1 MKNISNLEIK
11 ELIKQCGIL
20 AQNLQDD
27 VNLSDQGVD
36 SLDKAS
42 LFLNIEET
50 YNIKISADEFMELNT
65 IDKIVKQIGRAS
77 CRERV

>member
-65 IDKIVKQIGRAS
+65 IDKIVKRIN
-77 CRERV
+77 EKL

>member
-65 IDKIVKQIGRAS
+65 TNKIVKHIN
-77 CRERV
+77 EKL

>member
-1 MKNISNLEIK
+1 MKNISNIENK
-11 ELIKQCGIL
+11 QLIKQCGIL

-65 IDKIVKQIGRAS
+65 IDKIVKHIN
-77 CRERV
+77 EKL

>member
-20 AQNLQDD
+20 VQNLQDD
-27 VNLSDQGVD
+27 VSLSDQGVD

-65 IDKIVKQIGRAS
+65 IDKIVKHIN
-77 CRERV
+77 EKL

>member
-50 YNIKISADEFMELNT
+50 YNIKISTDEFMELNT
-65 IDKIVKQIGRAS
+65 IDKIVKHIN
-77 CRERV
+77 EKL

>member
-36 SLDKAS
+36 SLDKES

-65 IDKIVKQIGRAS
+65 IDKIVKHIN
-77 CRERV
+77 EKL

>member
-42 LFLNIEET
+42 LCLNIEET

-65 IDKIVKQIGRAS
+65 IDKIVKHIN
-77 CRERV
+77 EKL

>member
-20 AQNLQDD
+20 AQNFQDD

-65 IDKIVKQIGRAS
+65 IDKIVKHIN
-77 CRERV
+77 EKL

>member
-1 MKNISNLEIK
+1 MKNISNLDIK

-50 YNIKISADEFMELNT
+50 YNIKISTDEFMELNT
-65 IDKIVKQIGRAS
+65 IDKIVKHIN
-77 CRERV
+77 EKL

>member
-65 IDKIVKQIGRAS
+65 IDKIVKHIN
-77 CRERV
+77 EKL

>member
-1 MKNISNLEIK
+1 MKNISNLDIK

-42 LFLNIEET
+42 LFLNTEET

-65 IDKIVKQIGRAS
+65 INKIVKHIN
-77 CRERV
+77 EKL